1 MRPDL
6 VFLRF
11 LVSTVVFLCVSCLL
25 TDPMD
30 LTNLNLDGLTL
41 FKECITLNLATKP
54 ETAVVVE
61 HCLIGRILADREIQF
76 AYFSKRMSRAWKPGK
91 WVTITKYM
99 AGHYLFQFHHK
110 VDDAR
115 VLDEDLW
122 LYDNFHVVMDHI
134 SPGVVASFV
143 PLNHI
148 DFLGSGS
155 WVTFNQK

>member
-1 MRPDL
+1 M
-6 VFLRF
+6 
-11 LVSTVVFLCVSCLL
+11 
-25 TDPMD
+25 
-30 LTNLNLDGLTL
+30 
-41 FKECITLNLATKP
+41 
-54 ETAVVVE
+54 
-61 HCLIGRILADREIQF
+61 AD
-76 AYFSKRMSRAWKPGK
+76 
-91 WVTITKYM
+91 
-99 AGHYLFQFHHK
+99 HYLFQFHHK

-122 LYDNFHVVMDHI
+122 LYDNFHIVMNHI